1 MKHEVKRFIR
11 SNFLHPLRRS
21 QVLLHLHRTSFA
33 GVPVV
38 FGNAMPKSGSKLL
51 MQILRGLT
59 SLAPLVE
66 SSSGPIRTITMDGR
80 TRGQD
85 EILHDLRSLR
95 PGDLTLGYLHA
106 TPENQAYLTRPN
118 WASYF
123 IYRDP
128 RDLLVSHIFYAV
140 DMNPSHGMHAYYQPL
155 SMEERL
161 RVAILGIHQES
172 LNLPDV
178 ATRYERNLGWLD
190 CPQVMPIRF
199 EQLVDERENMLEA
212 ILKRFEAAGGKLQDP
227 RSQAVEVLLKAM
239 DPKNSP
245 TFRKGKSGGWR
256 EHFSDENKRLFKD
269 TAGDLLV
276 RLGYEKDNDW

>member
-1 MKHEVKRFIR
+1 MKKQVKRMIR
-11 SNFLHPLRRS
+11 IHILHPLRRG
-21 QVLLHLHRTSFA
+21 QVLLKWRQASF
-33 GVPVV
+33 GETPVV

-51 MQILRGLT
+51 MQILRGMT

-66 SSSGPIRTITMDGR
+66 SSSGPVRTITIEGR
-80 TRGQD
+80 TRSQR
-85 EILHDLRSLR
+85 EILQDLHRLR
-95 PGDLTLGYLHA
+95 HGDITLGYLHA
-106 TPENQAYLTRPN
+106 TPVNQVYLTRPD

-140 DMNPSHGMHAYYQPL
+140 DMNPNHAMHAYYQPL

-161 RVAILGIHQES
+161 RTAIQGVQQDKLH
-172 LNLPDV
+172 LPDV
-178 ATRYERNLGWLD
+178 RTRYERILGWMD
-190 CPQVMPIRF
+190 CPQVMKIRF
-199 EQLVDERENMLEA
+199 EELTQERESVLEA
-212 ILKRFEAAGGKLQDP
+212 LLTHFEAAGGRLALP
-227 RSQAVEVLLKAM
+227 RSEAIGELLKAM

-256 EHFSDENKRLFKD
+256 EHFSDENRRLFKD
-269 TAGDLLV
+269 NAGDLLI